1 MQFILQK
8 VHIAVYRST
17 AVLFVHIFIFQIADN
32 VRIAVSPRT
41 DLQLDVNGPSLQAS
55 DDSDNVETFR

>member
-17 AVLFVHIFIFQIADN
+17 AVLFVHIFIQIADN